1 MKKAL
6 RCKKPPLKKIPQFKT
21 LDEESKFWEK
31 NDTADYIDWSKATM
45 ASLPN
50 LKPSSTTISLR
61 LPASLLNEIKTI
73 ASKEDVPYQS
83 LIKMMLFQTVTWMR
97 RQN

>member
-6 RCKKPPLKKIPQFKT
+6 RCKKTPLKKIPHFKT
-21 LDEESKFWEK
+21 LDEESKFWKK
-31 NDTADYIDWSKATM
+31 NDTTDYIDWSKAKM

-97 RQN
+97 RQS